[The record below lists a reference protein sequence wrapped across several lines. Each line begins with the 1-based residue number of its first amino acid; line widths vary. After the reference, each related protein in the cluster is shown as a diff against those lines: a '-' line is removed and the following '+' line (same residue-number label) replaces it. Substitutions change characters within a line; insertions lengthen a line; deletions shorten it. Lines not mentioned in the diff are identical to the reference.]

1 MRDENRDQMA
11 RQARASQDD
20 VHDQRKN
27 KMSDIKP
34 PVKLLQF
41 RDLKATRGIDFS
53 RRYLYTLEAQK
64 KFPRRVPMGEHRVAW
79 VESEI
84 DTYLAEKLAA
94 RVH

>member
-1 MRDENRDQMA
+1 MT
-11 RQARASQDD
+11 
-20 VHDQRKN
+20 
-27 KMSDIKP
+27 DIKP
-34 PVKLLQF
+34 RIRLLEF
-41 RDLKATRGIDFS
+41 RDLKATRGIAFS
-53 RRYLYTLEAQK
+53 RRYLYTLEAQN